1 MRQGGGR
8 RQGRLGPERRSD
20 YSCDTPLVPA
30 KHKLWTALLAV
41 VLTAC
46 GAGETVDQYDTAGAA
61 SETVQSATTVPA
73 PPSTT
78 VATTAP
84 TDGVSKSF
92 AGPPDL
98 TIDTAAQYT
107 ATITTNLGD
116 IVVSLFADTAPNTVN
131 NFVFLA
137 NEGYYDGVIFHRVIP
152 GFVAQ
157 AGDPTGT
164 GRGGPGYT
172 FADELNDP
180 LPYTRGILAM
190 ANAGPNTNGSQFF
203 IVHEDVGLPYAYTIF
218 GEVISGMDVVDAI
231 AATPTGPGD
240 RPTTDIIIESITVDE
255 T

>member
-1 MRQGGGR
+1 M
-8 RQGRLGPERRSD
+8 
-20 YSCDTPLVPA
+20 A
-30 KHKLWTALLAV
+30 KLKLWTVLIAV
-41 VLTAC
+41 LVAAC
-46 GAGETVDQYDTAGAA
+46 GAGETVDQFGAA
-61 SETVQSATTVPA
+61 GSAGGDVSSTTTAQATPTTTVGSTATTGGA
-73 PPSTT
+73 QL
-78 VATTAP
+78 
-84 TDGVSKSF
+84 SF
-92 AGPPDL
+92 DAPPDL
-98 TIDTAAQYT
+98 TIDATGQYT
-107 ATITTNLGD
+107 ATISTNLGD

-137 NEGYYDGVIFHRVIP
+137 REGYYDGVIFHRVIP

-180 LPYTRGILAM
+180 RPYTRGIVAM

-218 GEVISGMDVVDAI
+218 GEVLSGMDVVDAI

-240 RPTTDIIIESITVDE
+240 RPTTDIIIEAVTVIE
-255 T
+255 G

>member
-1 MRQGGGR
+1 M
-8 RQGRLGPERRSD
+8 
-20 YSCDTPLVPA
+20 A

-46 GAGETVDQYDTAGAA
+46 GAGETVDQFDAAGTASDTA
-61 SETVQSATTVPA
+61 QSATTAPA
-73 PPSTT
+73 PPTTT
-78 VATTAP
+78 VDTT
-84 TDGVSKSF
+84 TDGVQKSF
-92 AGPPDL
+92 GAPPEL
-98 TIDTAAQYT
+98 TIDTAGQYT
-107 ATITTNLGD
+107 ATIRTNLGD
-116 IVVSLFADTAPNTVN
+116 VVVSLFADTAPNTVN

-180 LPYTRGILAM
+180 RPYTRGILAM

-218 GEVISGMDVVDAI
+218 GEVISGIDVVDAI

-240 RPTTDIIIESITVDE
+240 RPTTDIVIESITVDD

>member
-1 MRQGGGR
+1 M
-8 RQGRLGPERRSD
+8 
-20 YSCDTPLVPA
+20 A
-30 KHKLWTALLAV
+30 KHRLWTALLAV

-46 GAGETVDQYDTAGAA
+46 GAGETVDQFDAAGTASDTA
-61 SETVQSATTVPA
+61 QN
-73 PPSTT
+73 
-78 VATTAP
+78 ATTAP
-84 TDGVSKSF
+84 APPTTTVDTTATTDGVPKSF
-92 AGPPDL
+92 GAPPDL
-98 TIDTAAQYT
+98 TIDTAGQYT
-107 ATITTNLGD
+107 ATISTNLGD
-116 IVVSLFADTAPNTVN
+116 VVVSLFADTAPNTVN

-137 NEGYYDGVIFHRVIP
+137 NEGYYNGVIFHRVIP

-180 LPYTRGILAM
+180 RPYTRGILAM

-240 RPTTDIIIESITVDE
+240 RPTTDIVIESMTVDDP
-255 T
+255 